1 MTSPTDCEFRA
12 TRPIAPVP
20 PGAGLRIV
28 IVSDALPG
36 RNGVDGYYHDLTGC
50 LSTHVA
56 AIGLVNPDPAN
67 GHGRSW
73 FSVPMP
79 GDTTQRICFPALVK
93 VYREI
98 MALRPNLILIPAP
111 GPFGLLGAFVAR
123 RLKIPMIA
131 GLHTDLEGLADLYWN
146 RFLGRIARHSIEA
159 ASRQLFQR
167 ADAVVVNSN
176 PLLPAARRLGAKRV
190 RLLGTPLAEA
200 FVATTVT
207 PPSGASTRV
216 AFAGRLAPEKNI
228 AAIIAAAERLP
239 RLSFTLAGRG
249 PLETL
254 LRRKSIQLPNLNYA
268 GHLNRE
274 GVVRLFDDS
283 DVVILPSRVE
293 AFGTV
298 ALEAMSRA
306 RLVLVS
312 SACGITIWP
321 QLSAGLLIMTEHE
334 SVAEA
339 LKRIDALEGATRT
352 RKATTAFHS
361 ALEFHRNTVRGWLE
375 LLTAGAR
382 A

>member
-1 MTSPTDCEFRA
+1 M
-12 TRPIAPVP
+12 P
-20 PGAGLRIV
+20 PGEGVRIV

-36 RNGVDGYYHDLTGC
+36 RNGVDGYYRDLVGC
-50 LSTHVA
+50 LRTHVA
-56 AIGLVNPDPAN
+56 NIGLVNPDPTT
-67 GHGRSW
+67 GRGRSW
-73 FSVPMP
+73 FSLPMP
-79 GDTTQRICFPALVK
+79 GDTTQQICFPALVK

-98 MALRPNLILIPAP
+98 MALRPNRILIPAP

-131 GLHTDLEGLADLYWN
+131 GLHTDLEGLADMYWN
-146 RFLGRIARHSIEA
+146 RLLGRIARRSIEA
-159 ASRQLFQR
+159 ASRLLFQR

-176 PLLPAARRLGAKRV
+176 PILPAARRLGARRI

-200 FVATTVT
+200 FVATPVT

-216 AFAGRLAPEKNI
+216 AFAGRLAPEKNV
-228 AAIIAAAERLP
+228 AAIIDAAERLP
-239 RLSFTLAGRG
+239 RLNFTLAGKG

-254 LRRKSIQLPNLNYA
+254 VRRKSIQLPNLNYA
-268 GHLNRE
+268 GHLDRE

-283 DVVILPSRVE
+283 DVVILPSRIE

-312 SACGITIWP
+312 RACGIRSWP
-321 QLSAGLLIMTEHE
+321 QLNPGLFVMAEHE
-334 SVAEA
+334 SVAES
-339 LKRIDALEGATRT
+339 LTRIDASEEAGKI

-361 ALEFHRNTVRGWLE
+361 ALEFHRKTVSGWLE
-375 LLTAGAR
+375 LLTTGGGA
-382 A
+382 